1 MEGAMSNRVMSC
13 CVSPNEIKNPAF
25 FSPRTGIYSS
35 KHAPRTLPQNPF
47 LDLVSFL
54 FSHEH
59 QGEIALVD
67 SRTGFSISY
76 KMLRELVD
84 SVASGL
90 QTMGICSK
98 DVVLILLPNSVL
110 FPVIL
115 LGVLSIGAVVTTMNS
130 LSSIDEIRKQ
140 MRFGNSKL
148 AFTSLE
154 NIEKIENLGVLHH
167 IVAVPEDL
175 NYDKAKFPLFD
186 RLISSNSKIMLKP
199 IIHQSDTAAILYS
212 SGTSGLSKGV
222 VITHR
227 NLISMVELFV
237 RFEASQYENKSWNN
251 VYLAAL
257 PMFHVYGLSLFTMGL
272 LSLGSTIVVMRRF
285 DMQEAIRA
293 IEKYKVTH
301 FPVVPPILGALVRA
315 KSATGCKLESLMQ
328 ISSGAAPLSR
338 KVIQDFLRAFPHIDF
353 IQGYGMTESTA
364 VGTRGFNSGGS
375 DKKYKSVGL
384 LAPNMQAK
392 VIDLR
397 SGSCL
402 PPGYSGELWLHGPAI
417 MKGYLNDEDA
427 TVSTIVENGW
437 LRTGDLAYFDQDGYL
452 FVMDRLKDTIKYK
465 GFQIAP
471 ADLEALLIAHPDIL
485 DVTVTSAADEE
496 AGEIPVAF
504 VVRKPGSSLSSGQV
518 IEFVAK
524 QFFFPNI
531 YFRWLHIRK

>member
-186 RLISSNSKIMLKP
+186 RLISSNSKIVLKP
-199 IIHQSDTAAILYS
+199 IIRQSDTAAILYS

-237 RFEASQYENKSWNN
+237 RLEASQYENKSWNN

-293 IEKYKVTH
+293 IEKYK
-301 FPVVPPILGALVRA
+301 R
-315 KSATGCKLESLMQ
+315 
-328 ISSGAAPLSR
+328 AAPLSR

-375 DKKYKSVGL
+375 NKKYKSVGL

-471 ADLEALLIAHPDIL
+471 ADLEAVLIAHPDIL

-496 AGEIPVAF
+496 AGKF
-504 VVRKPGSSLSSGQV
+504 Q
-518 IEFVAK
+518 
-524 QFFFPNI
+524 
-531 YFRWLHIRK
+531 WLLWLGNPEAHFLLDK